1 MTTKYRNKYRIESA
15 RLKNWDYAWNAPYF
29 VTICTKDRECY
40 FGEMVKEEINLSEIG
55 VIADKYWKT
64 IPKHFPFVLLDEY
77 VIMPNH
83 MHGIIII
90 NKPDHS
96 NKRNENYD
104 TNVETLHATSLH
116 RSIPDPDGNEKI
128 AKISPKPGSLSTIIR
143 SYKSNVTKHAR
154 QINSDFAW
162 QSRFFDHVI
171 RDNESFTKIRYY
183 IWDNPIKW
191 STDELN
197 PVFEEIQN

>member
-83 MHGIIII
+83 IHGIIII
-90 NKPDHS
+90 NKHDHS

-116 RSIPDPDGNEKI
+116 RSIPDPDGNEKM

-183 IWDNPIKW
+183 IWDNPKKW
-191 STDELN
+191 PTDSLN
-197 PVFEEIQN
+197 PDNEQT